1 MADLGELIKSKRVS
15 RGWSLRKLGDEL
27 DVTPAYIG
35 DMEANRR
42 LPSAELMSRLSTV
55 LGIPAEELA
64 AADSRLSPDLREW
77 IEERPEVSF
86 LLRGLRSLP
95 NADGLIKRL
104 QKLVTRRA
112 LPPPA
117 GGFLVTWESEL
128 RAIAGEATAW
138 TVETGGD
145 LFGRWTDIPT
155 VVLATKAGPNSQRD
169 HTHFRLDV
177 EYLREMSEALAK
189 EWSLRYFGDWHSHHR
204 LGLASP
210 SGGDRRRIMNLAGRN
225 QFTGMTEIIVTLEDS
240 HGAPT
245 VRIHPWLY
253 DFTGMNNGPVPIRVK
268 VLPGLSPIRQALIA
282 SKIRP
287 EQDFSGWEKIPLHR
301 IRIGSETIAPTLEPA
316 AFDVDATTREKT
328 VANLAAALQEES
340 GHAIEQH
347 ATGFG
352 SIIVAELIKPYYVAF
367 AVGAAWPMPVL
378 EVHLLD
384 RERGTND
391 AIASPEGVSV
401 LDVARLL
408 EIFRNEKE
416 KRGGA
421 DVD

>member
-1 MADLGELIKSKRVS
+1 MPDFGELIKSKRVA

-27 DVTPAYIG
+27 DVTPAYVG

-64 AADSRLSPDLREW
+64 AADNRLSPDLRDW
-77 IEERPEVSF
+77 IEERPAVSS

-104 QKLVTRRA
+104 HKLVARRA
-112 LPPPA
+112 LPQPA
-117 GGFLVTWESEL
+117 GGFLLTWESEL
-128 RAIAGEATAW
+128 RAIAAEATAW
-138 TVETGGD
+138 SVETGGD
-145 LFGRWTDIPT
+145 LFGRWSDIPT
-155 VVLATKAGPNSQRD
+155 VLLATKAGPSAQRD

-177 EYLREMSEALAK
+177 EYLRELSEALAK
-189 EWSLRYFGDWHSHHR
+189 DWSLRYFGDWHSHHR

-210 SGGDRRRIMNLAGRN
+210 SGGDRRRIINLAGRN
-225 QFTGMTEIIVTLEDS
+225 QFTGMTEIIATLEDS
-240 HGAPT
+240 QGAPT

-253 DFTGMNNGPVPIRVK
+253 DFTGKNNEPIPIRVK
-268 VLPGLSPIRQALIA
+268 VLPGISPIRQALIA

-287 EQDFSGWEKIPLHR
+287 EQDFSGWEKVPLHR
-301 IRIGSETIAPTLEPA
+301 IRVGSETTAPTPEP

-340 GHAIEQH
+340 GHVIEHH

-352 SIIVAELIKPYYVAF
+352 SIMVAELKKPYYVAF
-367 AVGAAWPMPVL
+367 ALGAAWPMPVL

-384 RERGTND
+384 RDRGTSD
-391 AIASPEGVSV
+391 PIASPEGVSV

-408 EIFRNEKE
+408 DIFRNEEAKH
-416 KRGGA
+416 GGA
-421 DVD
+421 HVD